1 MRVRGVVLSAP
12 RLACR
17 GVFLGVLLGVLRAEG
32 VGGGMASESALP
44 LLPSM
49 LFTERAG
56 DLNDFTDPGVVIF
69 FGDMLILFAVGSS
82 CGTFSL
88 SSMKSVKSINE
99 ALSGEYASCGTATF
113 SSIASN
119 AMSPREGLCCL
130 LGLLLAPSMT
140 LWKGEEGGPST
151 LKALSSIG
159 LLMCMD
165 GDSIVWCAVV
175 CVSCRGRVRACAPA
189 RDRLYVF
196 DRLFQNRC
204 FGGDRLVP
212 A

>member
-32 VGGGMASESALP
+32 VGGGMRSESALP
-44 LLPSM
+44 LLSSM

-56 DLNDFTDPGVVIF
+56 DLADFTDPGVVIF
-69 FGDMLILFAVGSS
+69 FGEMLILVAVGSS

-88 SSMKSVKSINE
+88 SSMKSVKSMNE
-99 ALSGEYASCGTATF
+99 ALSGEYTSGCTATF

-119 AMSPREGLCCL
+119 AMLPREGLCCL

-151 LKALSSIG
+151 LKELSSIG

-165 GDSIVWCAVV
+165 GDSIVRCCVFVSWACQGVRTSERSSV
-175 CVSCRGRVRACAPA
+175 C
-189 RDRLYVF
+189 L
-196 DRLFQNRC
+196 
-204 FGGDRLVP
+204 
-212 A
+212 